1 MPPTDATT
9 HTLRILALDPT
20 VRVGNKLLVAD
31 VAVPAEK
38 LYVGPWGH
46 RVQVIDYDASTGSLL
61 KPLKYETDAKGRIKD
76 PFAKVNSP
84 NRLVGNPLFHQQ
96 NVYAIVMRTL
106 AQFERILGRG
116 VSWGFNSHQIKVV
129 PHAFEDANAFY
140 SERDHGLFFGY
151 FSGPAGLVFTCLSH
165 DVVVHETTHAVL
177 DGLRE
182 HFTDPSSDDQAAF
195 HEGFADVVAILSIFQ
210 LPESIRYLLSQVRGT
225 SSKRLVPRKF
235 LKDEDFVRD
244 VLFSM
249 ARELG
254 SALYGI
260 PGRAL
265 RTSYSTKPDPKAYQ
279 SLPQWREAHRR
290 GELLVGAMLRAFV
303 KVWQARLEP
312 LGVGGSGDLDR
323 ERVIEEGAN
332 AAEHLLNIAIRG
344 LDYTPPVHLTFRD
357 YLSAILTAD
366 RAIQPDD
373 RKYQYRR
380 ILRESFK
387 AWGITP
393 AATPPDEDRGETA
406 PLEPGLWCPLD
417 PTRLSY
423 EGVRHEAMRRDPD
436 EVFKFLWQNRE
447 LLQLRPDAFSEV
459 LSVRPCRR
467 IAPDGALLNETVA
480 EMRQILGLTARE
492 LHGTKLAE
500 LLPAEPAGEEAEER
514 PADKPLQ
521 LTGGGTF
528 IFDDFGVLKY
538 HIHNKVDN
546 MILQRERLLKM
557 LTSPMAAVPASRRF
571 AELHRMRSAGA
582 NLTTADWW

>member
-9 HTLRILALDPT
+9 HTLRILARDPT
-20 VRVGNKLLVAD
+20 VRDGAKLLVAD

-38 LYVGPWGH
+38 LYDGPWGH
-46 RVQVIDYDASTGSLL
+46 RVQVIDYDASTGALL
-61 KPLKYETDAKGRIKD
+61 KPLKYATDAKGRIID
-76 PFAKVNSP
+76 PFAKVAASD
-84 NRLVGNPLFHQQ
+84 RLARNPLFHQQ

-106 AQFERILGRG
+106 AQFERVLGRRVG
-116 VSWGFNSHQIKVV
+116 WGFPSHQIKVV

-140 SERDHGLFFGY
+140 SEYDRGLFFGY
-151 FSGPAGLVFTCLSH
+151 FSGPEGRVFTCLSH
-165 DVVVHETTHAVL
+165 DIVVHETTHAVL

-182 HFTDPSSDDQAAF
+182 RFTDPSSDDQAAF
-195 HEGFADVVAILSIFQ
+195 HEGFADVVALLSIFQ
-210 LPESIRYLLSQVRGT
+210 LPESIRHLMSQAPGT
-225 SSKRLVPRKF
+225 SAKRLVPRRF
-235 LKDEDFVRD
+235 LEDETFVRN

-249 ARELG
+249 AKELG
-254 SALYGI
+254 SALSGI

-265 RTSYSTKPDPKAYQ
+265 RASYSTTPDPAAYR
-279 SLPQWREAHRR
+279 SSPEWREAHRR

-303 KVWQARLEP
+303 KVWQARLVP

-323 ERVIEEGAN
+323 ERVIEEGAS

-366 RAIQPDD
+366 REIQPDD
-373 RKYQYRR
+373 RKYGYRR
-380 ILRESFK
+380 ILRESF
-387 AWGITP
+387 AEWGITP
-393 AATPPDEDRGETA
+393 AATPPDEDRGEVEA
-406 PLEPGLWCPLD
+406 LEPGLWCPLD
-417 PTRLSY
+417 ATRLHY

-436 EVFKFLWQNRE
+436 EVFKFLWQNHE

-467 IAPDGALLNETVA
+467 IAPDGAMLNQTVA
-480 EMRQILGLTARE
+480 EMRQILGLNASE
-492 LHGTKLAE
+492 LKGTKLAE
-500 LLPAEPAGEEAEER
+500 FQPAEPEGDRAEER
-514 PADKPLQ
+514 PADKPLE

-546 MILQRERLLKM
+546 MVLQRERLLSM
-557 LTSPMAAVPASRRF
+557 RTSPMAAVPASRRF

-582 NLTTADWW
+582 NLATADWW

>member
-9 HTLRILALDPT
+9 HTLRILARDPT
-20 VRVGNKLLVAD
+20 VRIGNKLLVAD

-46 RVQVIDYDASTGSLL
+46 RVQVIDYDASTGALL
-61 KPLKYETDAKGRIKD
+61 KPLRYETDAKGRIID
-76 PFAKVNSP
+76 PFAKVASP
-84 NRLVGNPLFHQQ
+84 KRLIGDPLFHQQ

-106 AQFERILGRG
+106 AQFERILGRRIN
-116 VSWGFNSHQIKVV
+116 WGFHSHQIKVV

-140 SERDHGLFFGY
+140 SEYDRTLFFGY
-151 FSGPAGLVFTCLSH
+151 FSGPDGPVFTCLAH
-165 DVVVHETTHAVL
+165 DIIVHETTHAVL

-182 HFTDPSSDDQAAF
+182 RFTDPSSDDQAAF
-195 HEGFADVVAILSIFQ
+195 HEGFADVVAVLSIFQ
-210 LPESIRYLLSQVRGT
+210 LPETVRYLLSQVRGT
-225 SSKRLVPRKF
+225 SSKRLVPRRF
-235 LKDEDFVRD
+235 LKDEAFVRD
-244 VLFSM
+244 VLLSM
-249 ARELG
+249 ATQLG

-265 RTSYSTKPDPKAYQ
+265 RASYSTNPDPSAYRN
-279 SLPQWREAHRR
+279 SPEWREAHRR

-366 RAIQPDD
+366 REIQPDD
-373 RKYQYRR
+373 RKYEYRR

-387 AWGITP
+387 EWGITP
-393 AATPPDEDRGETA
+393 GATEPDEDRGETA
-406 PLEPGLWCPLD
+406 PLESGLWCPLD
-417 PTRLSY
+417 PSRLSY
-423 EGVRHEAMRRDPD
+423 DGVRHEAMRRDPD
-436 EVFKFLWQNRE
+436 EVFKFLWQNHE

-467 IAPDGALLNETVA
+467 VAPDGALLNETVA
-480 EMRQILGLTARE
+480 EIRQILDLSSHE
-492 LHGTKLAE
+492 LKDTELAVFH
-500 LLPAEPAGEEAEER
+500 PAEPEGDEAEER
-514 PADKPLQ
+514 PADKAFE

-538 HIHNKVDN
+538 HIHNRVDN
-546 MILQRERLLKM
+546 MTVQRERLLNM
-557 LTSPMAAVPASRRF
+557 RTSPMAAVPVSRRF

-582 NLTTADWW
+582 NRATAEWW